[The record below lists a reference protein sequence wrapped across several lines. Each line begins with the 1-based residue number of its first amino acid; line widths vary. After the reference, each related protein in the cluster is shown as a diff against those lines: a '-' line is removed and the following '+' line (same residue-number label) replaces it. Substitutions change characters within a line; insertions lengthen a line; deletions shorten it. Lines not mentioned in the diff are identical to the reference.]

1 MVRQSDELW
10 QHGKPAYASC
20 RGVLGRAGQPLL
32 VRASRLRRLGR
43 SLSDERGAV
52 LILTVMM
59 MPVMFG
65 FLGLMLDGSMLYAA
79 RRELQDAAD
88 SAALAGAMQV
98 DLGYF
103 ARKGRWRIAFD
114 MNLPG
119 ARTADEAVQ
128 EVCARYGVTCESSVP
143 WYYRRRL
150 IKVTARTEF
159 RTLFIQLL
167 TGQRQ
172 YEITAKSKAI
182 MVPAY

>member
-1 MVRQSDELW
+1 
-10 QHGKPAYASC
+10 
-20 RGVLGRAGQPLL
+20 
-32 VRASRLRRLGR
+32 
-43 SLSDERGAV
+43 
-52 LILTVMM
+52 
-59 MPVMFG
+59 
-65 FLGLMLDGSMLYAA
+65 MLYAA

-143 WYYRRRL
+143 VVLQTPLDQGDCADRIPYA
-150 IKVTARTEF
+150 IHTAPDWPEAVRDNGEVQGDHGAG
-159 RTLFIQLL
+159 IL
-167 TGQRQ
+167 TC
-172 YEITAKSKAI
+172 
-182 MVPAY
+182 